1 MGNFNF
7 DFYTCGQKLIEMAYS
22 SNCLGF
28 WLFIWTMD
36 TISKHQNFLKDLNL
50 ISANVPV
57 SHILSDAV
65 FPAVLIGMLFLGGA
79 IAAL

>member
-1 MGNFNF
+1 
-7 DFYTCGQKLIEMAYS
+7 
-22 SNCLGF
+22 
-28 WLFIWTMD
+28 MD